1 MERFCSW
8 PSWISARTRS
18 HSRKGPERPVVP
30 PDHGCDGETVS
41 PSPQSDS
48 QTRRVFF
55 LLSGY
60 ATGDGSRWPQTIR
73 GAAALRQD
81 RPGDPRQLVGER
93 GCQNI
98 VMQAL
103 GCSCE
108 PRSKAVFCP
117 IGRSEQ
123 NDASALHEQRAQI
136 AIATLCNA
144 AEDRPIPCGHL
155 LRHEAE
161 PGGKIAPLGKGSPIA
176 NCRYHC
182 AGDNRSDARN
192 GHQLP
197 TGLTVAGQKFDLLC
211 HVFDTLIETAP
222 VAAEVL
228 DNPDHSRR

>member
-1 MERFCSW
+1 
-8 PSWISARTRS
+8 
-18 HSRKGPERPVVP
+18 
-30 PDHGCDGETVS
+30 GETVS

-55 LLSGY
+55 TLSVTRRAAVAAGLKR
-60 ATGDGSRWPQTIR
+60 SR
-73 GAAALRQD
+73 ALRSV
-81 RPGDPRQLVGER
+81 RSCGPAPGPPRRSAPACWRARLP
-93 GCQNI
+93 I

-103 GCSCE
+103 GCSRD

-144 AEDRPIPCGHL
+144 AEDRPITCGHL

-182 AGDNRSDARN
+182 AGDDRSDARN

-197 TGLTVAGQKFDLLC
+197 TGLTVAG
-211 HVFDTLIETAP
+211 
-222 VAAEVL
+222 
-228 DNPDHSRR
+228 